1 MNLLTNNMVN
11 ENYKQFDILLERI
24 DEIVD
29 TTQKAVSS
37 LNTIYSFSEWVN
49 NTNIENRD
57 LEEINS
63 IYEDFVQSNEYIIE
77 KINKILYPPPSS
89 NTY

>member
-1 MNLLTNNMVN
+1 MVN
-11 ENYKQFDILLERI
+11 ENYKQFDILRERL

-37 LNTIYSFSEWVN
+37 LNTIYRFSEWVN

-57 LEEINS
+57 PEEINS
-63 IYEDFVQSNEYIIE
+63 IYEDFVQSNEHIIE
-77 KINKILYPPPSS
+77 KINKILYPPPPSS